1 MGRMDGYF
9 EIIDLNM
16 IAKIEEHIPY
26 IYDSQQGWIVDKE
39 FILLD
44 RIMGYDASE
53 PKGSPYKFGNLD
65 MLERVR
71 KISREEAEKRIS
83 IKL

>member
-9 EIIDLNM
+9 EIIDLSM

-83 IKL
+83 KKF